1 MLAINLLVFQLTLRL
16 ECFSQWDAY
25 RLRETFPP
33 KEKKKDFR
41 DLTTARPLIF
51 GGKQF
56 QS

>member
-33 KEKKKDFR
+33 EEKNKT
-41 DLTTARPLIF
+41 LEI
-51 GGKQF
+51 
-56 QS
+56 